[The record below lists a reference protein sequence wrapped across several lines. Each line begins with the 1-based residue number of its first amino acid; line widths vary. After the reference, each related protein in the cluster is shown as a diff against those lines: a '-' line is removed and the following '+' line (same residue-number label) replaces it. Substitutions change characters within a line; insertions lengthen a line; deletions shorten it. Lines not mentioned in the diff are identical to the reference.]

1 MEAMK
6 KKFLNMRSF
15 REITWKS
22 SIDLP
27 MLKSF
32 FSFFDMLGTVY
43 FITCHVPFSCKNIN
57 LRLQRTYPCWYLL
70 CILYV
75 WIFSDSF
82 CLYTILRATWIMLIR
97 TVVLLAARY
106 RQSVAYL
113 SYTYFHSLLL
123 LKIVRSC
130 LNASHGYYV
139 SPDAESRDLPYI

>member
-32 FSFFDMLGTVY
+32 FSFFDLSGTVS

-57 LRLQRTYPCWYLL
+57 LRLQRTYPCLWSASLKT
-70 CILYV
+70 CGERV
-75 WIFSDSF
+75 RDFSTSASPG
-82 CLYTILRATWIMLIR
+82 RALSKSDAMRGPGGVDGFRITDLW
-97 TVVLLAARY
+97 
-106 RQSVAYL
+106 QS
-113 SYTYFHSLLL
+113 
-123 LKIVRSC
+123 
-130 LNASHGYYV
+130 
-139 SPDAESRDLPYI
+139 

>member
-32 FSFFDMLGTVY
+32 FSFFDML
-43 FITCHVPFSCKNIN
+43 
-57 LRLQRTYPCWYLL
+57 
-70 CILYV
+70 
-75 WIFSDSF
+75 DSF

-97 TVVLLAARY
+97 TVVLLAASFEFIFSKSNQAMLPYELERALMACKFFA
-106 RQSVAYL
+106 V
-113 SYTYFHSLLL
+113 FLLL
-123 LKIVRSC
+123 RGTSDLKIRDIIPPDPSFPGLIPHLENCKAVSTVPQPRLFYC
-130 LNASHGYYV
+130 LENQ
-139 SPDAESRDLPYI
+139 

>member
-32 FSFFDMLGTVY
+32 FSFFDML
-43 FITCHVPFSCKNIN
+43 
-57 LRLQRTYPCWYLL
+57 
-70 CILYV
+70 
-75 WIFSDSF
+75 DSF

-97 TVVLLAARY
+97 TVVLLAA
-106 RQSVAYL
+106 SMKLFLYL
-113 SYTYFHSLLL
+113 KLLRD
-123 LKIVRSC
+123 KISINRGFEAQN
-130 LNASHGYYV
+130 L
-139 SPDAESRDLPYI
+139 RDKTKITF

>member
-32 FSFFDMLGTVY
+32 FSFFDLSGTVS

-75 WIFSDSF
+75 WIFSELLFIYHLASNMDYAYKNCCSVGSQVK
-82 CLYTILRATWIMLIR
+82 TI
-97 TVVLLAARY
+97 
-106 RQSVAYL
+106 
-113 SYTYFHSLLL
+113 
-123 LKIVRSC
+123 SC
-130 LNASHGYYV
+130 LFKLHLFPFSIVA
-139 SPDAESRDLPYI
+139 